1 MLWLGAILFAQLDD
15 DGQNFIMAYANKF
28 NKMTRKKYNS
38 MKGSALLLLGGFTIL
53 MLSITNVKMN
63 HQSFKFLMES
73 NQFIR
78 KLDRFNNMILR

>member
-1 MLWLGAILFAQLDD
+1 MLWLGAILFTQLDD
-15 DGQNFIMAYANKF
+15 DGQKFIMAYANRF
-28 NKMTRKKYNS
+28 NKMTRKNNNL

-63 HQSFKFLMES
+63 HQPLKFLMES

-78 KLDRFNNMILR
+78 KLNKFESMILT

>member
-38 MKGSALLLLGGFTIL
+38 MKGSAMLLLGGSTIS

-63 HQSFKFLMES
+63 INHLSF
-73 NQFIR
+73 
-78 KLDRFNNMILR
+78 